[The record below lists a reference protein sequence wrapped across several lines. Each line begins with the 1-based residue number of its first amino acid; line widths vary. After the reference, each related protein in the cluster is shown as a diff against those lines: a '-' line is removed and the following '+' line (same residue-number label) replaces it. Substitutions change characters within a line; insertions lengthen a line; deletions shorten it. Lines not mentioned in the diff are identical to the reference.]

1 MNRCPSDKDKQKKG
15 ETGSGSNENVAGPS
29 RSNRP
34 RNSATHVQAGGCG
47 CTLCCTQGQTPTGCR
62 ARTHGCLHLDDR
74 KQPCKSP
81 SKSHQWKRTK
91 EKKEFGGKEER
102 RLFQRKKQTE
112 PPTLT
117 MAAANKVG
125 TQRTQNKNGESEHSR
140 PDGQGETHK
149 PVHTLWKK
157 KGYFHYGDV
166 FLDTTPKAWS
176 IEELMSLTL

>member
-1 MNRCPSDKDKQKKG
+1 MNRCPSDKDKHKKG

-29 RSNRP
+29 RSNRPRSNRP

-47 CTLCCTQGQTPTGCR
+47 CTLCCTQGQTPTGRR

-117 MAAANKVG
+117 WLQPTRWGPGAHKTRMGSQNTADLTAKVKH
-125 TQRTQNKNGESEHSR
+125 TNLCTR
-140 PDGQGETHK
+140 DG
-149 PVHTLWKK
+149 KK
-157 KGYFHYGDV
+157 K
-166 FLDTTPKAWS
+166 DTFAMG
-176 IEELMSLTL
+176 MSFQIRHQRHGQ